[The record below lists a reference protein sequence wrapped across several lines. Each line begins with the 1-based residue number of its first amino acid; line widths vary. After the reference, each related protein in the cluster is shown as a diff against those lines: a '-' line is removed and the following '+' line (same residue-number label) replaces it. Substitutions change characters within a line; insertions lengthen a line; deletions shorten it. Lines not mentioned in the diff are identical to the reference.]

1 MSTWWSNNSGT
12 LGHYLATGVRAVQC
26 RALSL
31 TRASTLRHA
40 QEQVVRLITVVAG
53 H

>member
-1 MSTWWSNNSGT
+1 MSRWWSNNSRG
-12 LGHYLATGVRAVQC
+12 LGHYLATGVRAVQW

-31 TRASTLRHA
+31 THPSTLRHA